1 MMQDTIRTY
10 FNESIQIQVAAAD
23 TLAQAVEQAASL
35 LVQSLLSGRRIFS
48 CGDGNSAFIAHH
60 FTDLL
65 LHGSRLER
73 PPFPAITLGANSTH
87 PNQEECLSR
96 QISALG
102 SAGDLLVTFV
112 SQQHSER
119 VHQAMEAAL
128 SREMTIVTVV
138 GEEAP
143 EITGLLGPSD
153 VEVRIPSSNPA
164 RIVEQQL
171 FFSQLLVD
179 LIERQIFEGE

>member
-1 MMQDTIRTY
+1 MHDTIRSY

-23 TLAQAVEQAASL
+23 TLAQPIENAAQLMVNSL
-35 LVQSLLSGRRIFS
+35 LDGRRVFS
-48 CGDGNSAFIAHH
+48 CGDGNSTFVAHH

-73 PPFPAITLGANSTH
+73 PPFPAITLGMNSTH
-87 PNQEECLSR
+87 PNQHECLSR
-96 QISALG
+96 QVSALG
-102 SAGDLLVTFV
+102 QSGDLLIAYV
-112 SQQHSER
+112 SQHHSDR

-128 SREMTIVTVV
+128 SREMKIVAFT

-153 VEVRIPSSNPA
+153 IEIRIPSSHSA

-179 LIERQIFEGE
+179 LIEERIFQGE